1 MDTKEFN
8 VERFSAELSRM
19 NKEYQK
25 LDDTPYNQGA
35 KDVLAKVIYELTDWL
50 LSRNQCCQCV
60 GKD

>member
-8 VERFSAELSRM
+8 VERFSAELSRI

-35 KDVLAKVIYELTDWL
+35 KDVLDKVIYELHSNFVQPEEEVQD
-50 LSRNQCCQCV
+50 
-60 GKD
+60 